1 MSVFVQQ
8 VCREAAGRDIAHGFH
23 SSLGKMPRALK
34 SPRKK
39 IPPLRHIDDYSG
51 VVLAYSGSAKSLLR
65 SHTDILK
72 CRLLLVWR
80 LIRFSVNS
88 HLSKKTQMR

>member
-1 MSVFVQQ
+1 MGSIL
-8 VCREAAGRDIAHGFH
+8 RLEP
-23 SSLGKMPRALK
+23 MPRALK

-51 VVLAYSGSAKSLLR
+51 VVLACSGSAKSLLLYYYQ

-72 CRLLLVWR
+72 YRLLLVWR
-80 LIRFSVNS
+80 LIHFSINS
-88 HLSKKTQMR
+88 HLSKKTPMR